1 MTYTPNVPQAN
12 QQIAA
17 TQGPIQNNFTYIDTA
32 MKINHTWNGNG
43 ISTEEA
49 GSHQKVAFPNQG
61 SDIGSLPS
69 GIASV
74 LYSIG
79 ANLYAYNGAKNPVS
93 GVSGSG
99 TVAITTTPDT
109 FLTLPVTSG
118 SSPIDTIGF
127 VLFTQ
132 GPFIGITTPIFTFFS
147 LAGSLYVGPPIR
159 NISGQEGVDLFM
171 SPSMNSLN
179 IRRLNSSDYIATFKY
194 IYWPI

>member
-1 MTYTPNVPQAN
+1 MSYTPNVPQGN
-12 QQIAA
+12 QQIAS
-17 TQGPIQNNFTYIDTA
+17 TQVPILNNFTYINTA
-32 MKINHTWNGNG
+32 MRVNHTWNGNG
-43 ISTEEA
+43 ISTEAA
-49 GSHQKVAFPNQG
+49 GSHQRLDMPNQG
-61 SDIGSLPS
+61 SDIASLPS

-79 ANLYAYNGAKNPVS
+79 SNLYAYNGNKNPVS

-99 TVAITTTPDT
+99 TIAITTTAQP

-132 GPFIGITTPIFTFFS
+132 GPFINTTTPVFTFFT
-147 LAGSLYVGPPIR
+147 LAGSTYVGPTIA
-159 NISGQEGVDLFM
+159 NVSGLGGINLFM
-171 SPSMNSLN
+171 GSSANSLT
-179 IRRLNSSDYIATFKY
+179 IRRLNSGDYTATFKY